1 MEIAVRTLWF
11 GILFFLVFTAG
22 VILLQVFL
30 SRRESRW
37 LGLILPGVSFLWS
50 LIYLLNLRAMESPL
64 QTALMAL
71 LTMLLSNIPTIV
83 LLAVYFACRERR
95 RKKDAVEKMNIQD
108 L

>member
-37 LGLILPGVSFLWS
+37 PGLILPGVSFLWS
-50 LIYLLNLRAMESPL
+50 LIYLLSLRAMESPL

>member
-1 MEIAVRTLWF
+1 MEIATRMMWVV
-11 GILFFLVFTAG
+11 LVFLLVFGAG

-37 LGLILPGVSFLWS
+37 PGLILPGISFLWS
-50 LIYLLNLRAMESPL
+50 LVYLLNLMPGESPL

-71 LTMLLSNIPTIV
+71 FTALLSNIPTFV